1 MTKKN
6 SKLMMQ
12 NRPSVKDLTVFNNLD
27 PVSED
32 LFVEAFTHSSY
43 ANEYSCPDNERL
55 EFLGD
60 SVLSLIVVSFL
71 FHKFPHYKEGQLS
84 KLKSVIVSAPIL
96 AEFSRELQLDQ
107 HLLLGEGEIKSN
119 GRNKLNIQA
128 DLFEAFL
135 GAFYL
140 NFGLETTTKM
150 GLPLIEKVLPEV
162 LVKYHEIDAKTNL
175 QEVTQAIGLKPTYQ
189 TVKIEGPPHERFF
202 TVEVLIKDRVIG
214 SGTGSS
220 LKEAENKAAV
230 EGLKHFHQ

>member
-6 SKLMMQ
+6 SKRIVQ
-12 NRPSVKDLTVFNNLD
+12 NRPSVKDLTVLKHLN
-27 PVSED
+27 PESEE
-32 LFVEAFTHSSY
+32 LFIEAFTHSSY
-43 ANEYSCPDNERL
+43 ANEYSCPNNERL

-71 FHKFPHYKEGQLS
+71 FAKFPHYNEGQLS
-84 KLKSVIVSAPIL
+84 KLKSVIVSAPFL
-96 AEFSRELQLDQ
+96 AEFSREIQLDH
-107 HLLLGEGEIKSN
+107 HLLLGEGEIKNN

-140 NFGLETTTKM
+140 NFGLEITTQM
-150 GLPLIEKVLPEV
+150 VLPFVEKILPEV
-162 LVKYHEIDAKTNL
+162 MNRYHEIDATPNL
-175 QEVTQAIGLKPTYQ
+175 HEVTQAVGLTPVYQ

-202 TVEVLIKDRVIG
+202 TVEVLIQDRVIG
-214 SGTGSS
+214 SGEGSS

-230 EGLKHFHQ
+230 DGLKHLKQ